1 MATDEER
8 REVARRLRRADADGL
23 DYETAWCWVLDDA
36 LATKGL
42 GWPET
47 FECLA
52 DLIEPQPVTGKTSDG
67 YHTFDELYDHRAK
80 LFSVIVR
87 DYRGR
92 AWKSLLHHDGTM
104 YDGMFIVGIETPDGQ
119 ATYHYDVDPYW
130 SMFDCE
136 VLERAPEWDGHT
148 PQQAIDRIAA
158 LRPVCDREALLGI
171 ADIME
176 GSTFEYDGDDGA
188 VRDFASFAEGITRF
202 YASLIREA
210 CGEEVG

>member
-42 GWPET
+42 GWSET
-47 FECLA
+47 FRRLA
-52 DLIEPQPVTGKTSDG
+52 DLIEPAPTSSD
-67 YHTFDELYDHRAK
+67 T
-80 LFSVIVR
+80 
-87 DYRGR
+87 
-92 AWKSLLHHDGTM
+92 
-104 YDGMFIVGIETPDGQ
+104 
-119 ATYHYDVDPYW
+119 
-130 SMFDCE
+130 
-136 VLERAPEWDGHT
+136 APT
-148 PQQAIDRIAA
+148 
-158 LRPVCDREALLGI
+158 CDREALLGI

-188 VRDFASFAEGITRF
+188 VRDFASFVERIMDW
-202 YASLIREA
+202 YAGLIREA